1 MTSSDP
7 LELCD
12 SRNTTS
18 RFALN
23 IMLSDFNLKCL
34 EYKKGKRL
42 DKKKKRKIKFPF
54 AYILQNLLKK
64 KKQYI
69 DLSKLLKD
77 LKTCSH
83 IFLTPK
89 TTSH

>member
-1 MTSSDP
+1 MKRTLMTSSDP

-64 KKQYI
+64 KSNTSTSVNY
-69 DLSKLLKD
+69 SKILRHAH
-77 LKTCSH
+77 TY
-83 IFLTPK
+83 F
-89 TTSH
+89 

>member
-1 MTSSDP
+1 MKRTLMTSSDP

-42 DKKKKRKIKFPF
+42 DKKKKG
-54 AYILQNLLKK
+54 
-64 KKQYI
+64 
-69 DLSKLLKD
+69 KLNFHL
-77 LKTCSH
+77 H
-83 IFLTPK
+83 IFCK
-89 TTSH
+89 IY